1 MRLYRIGITKHA
13 HDLSGMGAKM
23 NGGRWNNKG
32 VPCIYLSESRALS
45 LLEYTIHASI
55 EALPVALS
63 FTTLEVPECS
73 IRQLSVRELPATWLQ
88 RPYSRD
94 SRNLGSSLLAQTD
107 HLLLK
112 LPSSIIHQE
121 FDFLLNVQHPLICSV
136 KILAVNS
143 FKL

>member
-45 LLEYTIHASI
+45 LLEYTTHTCI
-55 EALPVALS
+55 ETMPIALS
-63 FTTLEVPECS
+63 FTTLEVPEHS
-73 IRQLSVRELPATWLQ
+73 LRQLSVQELPATWLQ
-88 RPYSRD
+88 RPHCRHSRE
-94 SRNLGSSLLAQTD
+94 LGSSLLAETK

-112 LPSSIIHQE
+112 FPSAIVHDE

-136 KILAVNS
+136 KILDVTS